1 MSIVMQVDAKE
12 KSKRLGLAELVEP
25 QSFRDVMKSFC
36 DLHRVGV
43 KVFDVAGKKLVDIR
57 VGNGAFCGYLF
68 EHSGTRQAC
77 TQLVEGLKRHA
88 FEYQDGQEIPRV
100 VQCFTGL
107 RYVILPLTYD
117 GERMGRLIFGP
128 YAAPEQDRPDERLY
142 QIEAR
147 LERPQAEPL
156 FRRIQQVNDSHI
168 GKVLGQMQKVIE
180 VLLYNGH
187 RAWLTSQMHIE
198 SVTASYQ
205 ELQEKNERLKDA
217 NERLRDL
224 DQMKSNFVASVSHEL
239 RTPLTSVIGY
249 SEMLLEGMAGQ
260 LSDEQQEYVQTIMEK
275 GESLL
280 SMISQILD
288 LSRVESGKL
297 HLHFRRFNVADMVRR
312 AMTSVHPQARKKSI
326 GLETQLAENLGEYR
340 GDPDKIGQVL
350 VNLLSNAV
358 KFTPSAGRVWVK
370 VDGWNGQ
377 DGHAASEDAN
387 LDAKLLFQP
396 AEAQFLRFRVT
407 DTGVGIPKEK
417 QNLVFDRF
425 YQVQNSSTRNHGG
438 TGLGLSIVKNFVE
451 GHGGEVFCES
461 EEGQGSTFTVLLPLD
476 V

>member
-1 MSIVMQVDAKE
+1 MSDVMQMSAPE
-12 KSKRLGLAELVEP
+12 RTKRRGLAELVEP
-25 QSFRDVMKSFC
+25 QSFRDVMKSFS

-43 KVFDVAGKKLVDIR
+43 KVFDVEGKKLVDIR

-68 EHSGTRQAC
+68 EHSGSRQAC
-77 TQLVEGLKRHA
+77 TQLVEGLKRQP
-88 FEYQDGQEIPRV
+88 FETQDGQEIPKV

-107 RYVILPLTYD
+107 RYVVLPLTYD
-117 GERMGRLIFGP
+117 GEILGRLIFGP
-128 YAAPEQDRPDERLY
+128 YAVPDQKAPDERLY
-142 QIEAR
+142 QIEKR
-147 LERPQAEPL
+147 LEPAQAEPL
-156 FRRIQQVNDSHI
+156 YARVQQVNDPHI

-187 RAWLTSQMHIE
+187 RAWMTSQMHIE
-198 SVTASYQ
+198 SVTASYH
-205 ELQEKNERLKDA
+205 ELQEKNARLKDA

-260 LSDEQQEYVQTIMEK
+260 LNAEQQEYVQTIMEK

-280 SMISQILD
+280 AMISQILD

-297 HLHFRRFNVADMVRR
+297 QLNFRQFNVADTVRR
-312 AMTSVHPQARKKSI
+312 AMSSVHPQARKKSI
-326 GLETQLAENLGEYR
+326 SLESQLAENLGDYR
-340 GDPDKIGQVL
+340 GDAEKIGQVL
-350 VNLLSNAV
+350 VNLLGNAV
-358 KFTPSAGRVWVK
+358 KFTPAYGRVWIQ
-370 VDGWNGQ
+370 VDGWSGMDRNS
-377 DGHAASEDAN
+377 ASEDAD
-387 LDAKLLFQP
+387 LDARLLFQP
-396 AEAQFLRFRVT
+396 AEARFLRFRVR
-407 DTGVGIPKEK
+407 DSGVGIPPDK
-417 QNLVFDRF
+417 QNVVFERF

-438 TGLGLSIVKNFVE
+438 TGLGLSIVKSFVE

-476 V
+476 T